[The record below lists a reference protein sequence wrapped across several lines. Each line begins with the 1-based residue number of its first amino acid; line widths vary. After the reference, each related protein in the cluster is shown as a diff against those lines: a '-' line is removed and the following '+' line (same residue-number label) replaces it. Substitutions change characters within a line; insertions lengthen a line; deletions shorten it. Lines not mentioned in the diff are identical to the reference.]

1 MENLPDSD
9 VQPLTVPVY
18 CAPKTGG
25 PMAFETTFNKDLA
38 RALTRAKNPEEFLVT
53 ELEKVKVRALQLNEA
68 RATMAEGYEKV
79 LQGLKHAF
87 PDIDLNDKNLVGT
100 PNRMARALI
109 EICSGLG
116 TDQKEIFSTT
126 FPAENYNEVIILK
139 DIDYTSLCS
148 HHFFPFTGKAHV
160 GYLPDTSKGAES
172 RVVGLSKLAHIVDCH
187 AQRPQLQERMCY
199 GIMQSIKAELR
210 PAGVMVVIEGSHG
223 CLTCRSAKK
232 ANASMITSAL
242 DGKFQ
247 DDQKLR
253 AEFLSLVGMN
263 RS

>member
-1 MENLPDSD
+1 MS
-9 VQPLTVPVY
+9 
-18 CAPKTGG
+18 
-25 PMAFETTFNKDLA
+25 FESSFNKDLA
-38 RALTRAKNPEEFLVT
+38 RKLARATNPEELLDQELV
-53 ELEKVKVRALQLNEA
+53 LFRKRALELNQA
-68 RATMAEGYEKV
+68 RAKMAEGYEKV
-79 LQGLKHAF
+79 LEGLKLAF
-87 PDIDLNDKNLVGT
+87 PDLDLEDKNLVGT
-100 PNRMARALI
+100 PNRMARALL

-116 TDQKEIFSTT
+116 TDEKEIFSTT

-160 GYLPDTSKGAES
+160 GYLPDTHKGEDS

-187 AQRPQLQERMCY
+187 AQRPQLQERLCY
-199 GIMQSIKAELR
+199 GIMESIKNELR

-242 DGKFQ
+242 DGKFKE
-247 DDQKLR
+247 DSKLR
-253 AEFLSLVGMN
+253 AEFLSLIGMQK
-263 RS
+263 

>member
-1 MENLPDSD
+1 
-9 VQPLTVPVY
+9 
-18 CAPKTGG
+18 
-25 PMAFETTFNKDLA
+25 MAFETTFNKDLA
-38 RALTRAKNPEEFLVT
+38 RSL
-53 ELEKVKVRALQLNEA
+53 A
-68 RATMAEGYEKV
+68 RATDPEKFLDSELVKVKERALELNSARALMAEGYAKV
-79 LQGLKHAF
+79 LEGLKLAF
-87 PDIDLNDKNLVGT
+87 PQVDLEDKNLVGT
-100 PNRMARALI
+100 PNRMARALL
-109 EICSGLG
+109 EVCSGLG

-160 GYLPDTSKGAES
+160 GYLPDTTKGDES

-199 GIMQSIKAELR
+199 GIMESIKEELR

-242 DGKFQ
+242 DGRFQ
-247 DDQKLR
+247 TDPKLR
-253 AEFLSLVGMN
+253 AEFLSLIGLN